1 MNSANHSEASPSD
14 GHPFAW
20 SRLWGR
26 EANPAMQLQ
35 CQKARRWGS
44 HAETGGGVGNTEEL
58 AFAPCT
64 PSLTL
69 PLPLAVYNRI
79 IFPISQVK
87 KVRHHWG
94 KLPKSAGYCRKRWG
108 RLAAELTAIGRASSE
123 GYSLP
128 TGASL
133 YQKHP
138 TVRVSVHGMCGG
150 QVGSVASCKHVSVYP
165 YN

>member
-1 MNSANHSEASPSD
+1 MQTTQKPVPVTATPLPGADSGAGRPIQQCSRNAKRQED
-14 GHPFAW
+14 GGAV
-20 SRLWGR
+20 L
-26 EANPAMQLQ
+26 
-35 CQKARRWGS
+35 RR
-44 HAETGGGVGNTEEL
+44 GGVGNTEEL

-69 PLPLAVYNRI
+69 PLPLAVYCRI

-123 GYSLP
+123 EYSLP

-138 TVRVSVHGMCGG
+138 TVRVSVYGMCGG